1 MRRLVWLWG
10 PVALYLGLIFLL
22 SSLSHPLGPIQLGHL
37 DKVAHFS
44 EYAMLGAL
52 LARGLSGT
60 LNRRWPWYGFAI
72 LAAALAAF
80 YGLTDEFHQR
90 FTPGRD
96 PSLWDA
102 TADALG
108 ALTGAGLW
116 MRVCRRLAREGGP
129 CYIPERD
136 G

>member
-1 MRRLVWLWG
+1 MRRVLVLWG
-10 PVALYLGLIFLL
+10 PVVLYLGLIFLL
-22 SSLSHPLGPIQLGHL
+22 SSLSHPLGPIQLGHF
-37 DKVAHFS
+37 DKLAHFS
-44 EYAMLGAL
+44 EYAVLGAL
-52 LARGLSGT
+52 LARALAGT
-60 LNRRWPWYGFAI
+60 LHRGWPWYWFAI
-72 LAAALAAF
+72 LAAMLAAF

-108 ALTGAGLW
+108 ALTGALLW
-116 MRVCRRLAREGGP
+116 SRFGRRLARSAGA